1 MTENNQS
8 EAPKKKMTL
17 QEAMQQK
24 LESKKNQSSAGK
36 GTTKG
41 DNSTKKMKSQQA
53 PVPTAEER
61 DQTALPPEVMQT
73 LLSQAQTQNAPQPA
87 PMPQNNEEEMAEE
100 V

>member
-41 DNSTKKMKSQQA
+41 DLSTKKMKSQQA
-53 PVPTAEER
+53 KKTSNTRRKMGV
-61 DQTALPPEVMQT
+61 
-73 LLSQAQTQNAPQPA
+73 
-87 PMPQNNEEEMAEE
+87 
-100 V
+100 